1 MFTLNRTLFIASFK
15 TIHSMYE
22 DRYFSSSIT
31 HLAQDLRQRQSFPAW
46 ISWWGDLHPRWIGK
60 SQNCHGTTSQPTP
73 VMLIIIIIITIL
85 IIITT
90 ILIIITITIM
100 TIIIPVTLSIG
111 SISQE
116 QLNDVVSPRST
127 MLGTDTLKLLRLSGP
142 DSINAN
148 VININ
153 IDLSMSMSI
162 LIPSYQ
168 YDDDDISVLQP
179 KARFNSKFIEYVQ
192 SL

>member
-1 MFTLNRTLFIASFK
+1 MSALLHKKPEKSMFTLNRALFIASFK

-60 SQNCHGTTSQPTP
+60 SQNCHGTTSLPTP
-73 VMLIIIIIITIL
+73 VMLIITIM

-90 ILIIITITIM
+90 TLILIKITFIITM
-100 TIIIPVTLSIG
+100 TIIIPMTLSIG

-142 DSINAN
+142 DSINVN

-153 IDLSMSMSI
+153 IDMSMSMSI
-162 LIPSYQ
+162 
-168 YDDDDISVLQP
+168 
-179 KARFNSKFIEYVQ
+179 
-192 SL
+192 